1 MTTIAEPKTAVHA
14 LQCMEIWGGNQ
25 AHDNGVSV
33 PGIDA
38 WVYSLPHA
46 GGRAGGDIHYVSMC
60 GGGKISR
67 FAVADV
73 SGHGEQVD
81 ALAVKLRSL
90 MRRYINT
97 LNQARFARALN
108 EEFSKLAAGGAFATA
123 VLATYYAP
131 NDHLVVVN
139 AGHPAPLWYRAAA
152 GTWRKLVPEVPGRAD
167 EVSNLPLGIISPTT
181 YHQFAAPLGLGDL
194 VLIYTDSLIEA
205 SSPKGEMLG
214 EEGLLKV
221 VRGLDAGDPQ
231 QLHLQLR
238 SALDDYRG
246 GAAAEDDVTILLLHH
261 NASDPRR
268 KTPGEFARVLGKM
281 TGLIRV

>member
-1 MTTIAEPKTAVHA
+1 MVTMAEPRPAAHA

-25 AHDNGVSV
+25 AHDSGVSV

-38 WVYSLPHA
+38 WVYSVPHA

-73 SGHGEQVD
+73 SGHGEHVD

-108 EEFSKLAAGGAFATA
+108 EEFGRLAEGGTFATA

-131 NDHLVVVN
+131 KDHLVVVN
-139 AGHPAPLWYRAAA
+139 AGHPSPLWYRSTV
-152 GTWRKLVPEVPGRAD
+152 GTWQKLVPETARRTD
-167 EVSNLPLGIISPTT
+167 EVANLPLGII
-181 YHQFAAPLGLGDL
+181 
-194 VLIYTDSLIEA
+194 
-205 SSPKGEMLG
+205 
-214 EEGLLKV
+214 
-221 VRGLDAGDPQ
+221 
-231 QLHLQLR
+231 
-238 SALDDYRG
+238 
-246 GAAAEDDVTILLLHH
+246 
-261 NASDPRR
+261 
-268 KTPGEFARVLGKM
+268 
-281 TGLIRV
+281 